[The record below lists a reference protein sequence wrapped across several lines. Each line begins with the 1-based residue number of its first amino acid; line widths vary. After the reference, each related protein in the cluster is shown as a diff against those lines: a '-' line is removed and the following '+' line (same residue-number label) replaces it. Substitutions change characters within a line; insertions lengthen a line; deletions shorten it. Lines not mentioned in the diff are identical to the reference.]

1 MPKRAIPT
9 VLAAL
14 VVVCKDDR
22 YLLVRERKRRRKGW
36 FLPGGRAEP
45 GESLAEAALRET
57 LEETGV
63 PVELDG
69 ILRIEHLPRGGHTR
83 LRFVFL
89 ARPISDIPPK
99 QLPDRESLSAGWFM
113 PGDLDGLNLHGEEP
127 VIYIRHVEAGATVYP
142 LELLKFHGAPHPL
155 LKA

>member
-9 VLAAL
+9 ILAAL
-14 VVVCKDDR
+14 VVVCKGDR
-22 YLLVRERKRRRKGW
+22 YLLVRERKRGQGW

-63 PVELDG
+63 PVELNG
-69 ILRIEHLPRGGHTR
+69 ILRIEHLPRGSHAR

-89 ARPISDIPPK
+89 ARPISDAPPK
-99 QLPDRESLSAGWFM
+99 HFPDRESLSAGWFM
-113 PGDLDGLNLHGEEP
+113 SGELEDLNLHGEEP
-127 VIYIRHVEAGATVYP
+127 VIYIRHLEAGAAVYP
-142 LELLKFHGAPHPL
+142 LELLKFHGAPYPL